1 MTRRATMRSD
11 VEREL
16 PTEEA
21 AELLRLVRQVARE
34 QLVPAASQY
43 EADGAFPREIFR
55 TLGEVGLLGLPYP
68 TDVGGADQPFT
79 VYLQVIEE
87 LASAWL
93 SVALGVSVHTL
104 SAHAVANFGSAEQ
117 RREHLPSML
126 GGELLGAY
134 CLSEPGSGSDA
145 AALVTKAERHGGSYT
160 LNGVKAWITHG
171 GVADFY
177 TVMARTGQHRTKGI
191 SCFLVPGST
200 PGLSAASA
208 ENKMGMRGSTTAQ
221 VLLDDAIVDA
231 SRLVGD
237 EGDGFTIAMAALDAG
252 RLGISACAVG
262 LAQAAYDEAVAY
274 AQMRRQFGQ
283 AISEFQGISFMIAD
297 MATSIE
303 AARSLYLTAARRKD
317 AGLPYSTQAAMA
329 KLFATDMCM
338 SVTTDAVQILGGAGY
353 VQDFPAER
361 YFREAKV
368 LQIVEGTNQVQRLV
382 IGRNALSAT

>member
-1 MTRRATMRSD
+1 MRSD

-21 AELLRLVRQVARE
+21 AELLRLVRQIARE

-274 AQMRRQFGQ
+274 AQTRRQFGQ

-382 IGRNALSAT
+382 IGRNALAAT

>member
-1 MTRRATMRSD
+1 MPAV

-16 PTEEA
+16 PTPES
-21 AELLRLVRQVARE
+21 AELLSLVREIARAE
-34 QLVPAASQY
+34 LAPNASEY
-43 EADGAFPREIFR
+43 EASGTFPREIFR
-55 TLGEVGLLGLPYP
+55 KLGDVGLLGLPYP
-68 TDVGGADQPFT
+68 GEFGGAEQPFT

-104 SAHAVANFGSAEQ
+104 SAHGLANFGTPEQ
-117 RREHLPSML
+117 QQMYLPEMI
-126 GGELLGAY
+126 GGSLLGAY
-134 CLSEPGSGSDA
+134 CLSEADSGSDA
-145 AALVTKAERHGGSYT
+145 AALVTRADATSDGYL
-160 LNGVKAWITHG
+160 LNGTKAWVTHG

-177 TVMARTGQHRTKGI
+177 TVMARTGEHRTRGI
-191 SCFLVPGST
+191 SCFLVPGDAT
-200 PGLSAASA
+200 GLSGSA
-208 ENKMGMRGSTTAQ
+208 PERKMGMRGSTTAQ
-221 VLLDDAIVDA
+221 VILDDVFVDRD
-231 SRLVGD
+231 RLVGQ
-237 EGDGFTIAMAALDAG
+237 EGDGFMIAMAALDAG

-262 LAQAAYDEAVAY
+262 LAQSAYTEAVEY
-274 AQMRRQFGQ
+274 AKTRRQFGQ
-283 AISEFQGISFMIAD
+283 PIADFQGISFMIAD

-317 AGLPYSTQAAMA
+317 ADLDYSTHAAMA

-338 SVTTDAVQILGGAGY
+338 RVTTDAVQILGGAGY

-382 IGRNALSAT
+382 IGRNELS

>member
-1 MTRRATMRSD
+1 MRSD

>member
-1 MTRRATMRSD
+1 MPTD
-11 VEREL
+11 VNREL
-16 PTEEA
+16 PTPEA
-21 AELLRLVRQVARE
+21 AELLALVRQIARDDLAPVA
-34 QLVPAASQY
+34 AQY
-43 EADGAFPREIFR
+43 EADAQFPREVFSK
-55 TLGEVGLLGLPYP
+55 LGAVGLLGLPYP
-68 TDVGGADQPFT
+68 TEFGGADQPFT

-104 SAHAVANFGSAEQ
+104 SAHAVANFGTNQQKEAF
-117 RREHLPSML
+117 LPDMI
-126 GGELLGAY
+126 GGALLGAY
-134 CLSEPGSGSDA
+134 CLSESGSGSDA
-145 AALVTKAERHGGSYT
+145 AALVTSAQSVDDGYL

-177 TVMARTGQHRTKGI
+177 TVMARTGEHRSRGI
-191 SCFLVPGST
+191 SCFLVPGNAD
-200 PGLSAASA
+200 GLSGAAP

-221 VLLDDAIVDA
+221 VILDDVRVD
-231 SRLVGD
+231 SERLIGE

-262 LAQAAYDEAVAY
+262 LAQAAYNEAVEY
-274 AQMRRQFGQ
+274 AKTRKQFGQ
-283 AISEFQGISFMIAD
+283 TIADFQGISFLIAD

-303 AARSLYLTAARRKD
+303 AARSLYLAAARRKD
-317 AGLPYSTQAAMA
+317 AGMNYSTQAAMA
-329 KLFATDMCM
+329 KLFATDVCM
-338 SVTTDAVQILGGAGY
+338 KVTTDAVQILGGAGY

-382 IGRNALSAT
+382 IGRNVLG